1 MAAPS
6 ISTPILRLFRRIVR
20 RYFRRHFHGVRISG
34 ASRLQGITGP
44 LIVYANH
51 SSWWDPMV
59 AILLAEEL
67 MPERSHFAPMDE
79 EALSRY
85 GILRK
90 VGIFPIEMKTA
101 RGAAQ
106 FLRRGLSIV
115 DEGGVLWI
123 TPQGRFVD
131 PHVRPLEFKPG
142 LASLAARI
150 ASSCGVCTLLPLAIE
165 YTFWDERLPE
175 VLLRF
180 GEPVSVLRGATP
192 EKVQERLVGA
202 LVRTMDRLRNL
213 AASRDASAFSTLARG
228 AVGVGGFYAIG
239 QRLKALLL
247 RRPYRA
253 EHTIMMPEDA
263 TRTLKD

>member
-1 MAAPS
+1 
-6 ISTPILRLFRRIVR
+6 
-20 RYFRRHFHGVRISG
+20 
-34 ASRLQGITGP
+34 
-44 LIVYANH
+44 
-51 SSWWDPMV
+51 MV
-59 AILLAEEL
+59 AILLAAEL

-106 FLRRGLSIV
+106 FLRTGLSIV
-115 DEGGVLWI
+115 DAGGVLWI

-150 ASSCGVCTLLPLAIE
+150 ASSCGACTVLPLAIE

-180 GEPVSVLRGATP
+180 GEPVSVLRGATS
-192 EKVQERLVGA
+192 EKIQERSLDA
-202 LVRTMDRLRNL
+202 LDQTMDQLREL
-213 AASRDASAFSTLARG
+213 AANRDASAFTTLARG
-228 AVGVGGFYAIG
+228 TVGVGGFYALG

-253 EHTIMMPEDA
+253 EHTSPMPADT
-263 TRTLKD
+263 TRTVKN